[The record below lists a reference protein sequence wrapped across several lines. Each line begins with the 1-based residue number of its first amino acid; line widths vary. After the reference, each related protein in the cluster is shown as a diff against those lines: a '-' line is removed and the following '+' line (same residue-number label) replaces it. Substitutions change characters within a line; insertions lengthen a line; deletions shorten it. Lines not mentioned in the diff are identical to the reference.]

1 MMKTFFTPL
10 WLCVLHTQSDLQNF
24 RLKSKTFLW
33 AAFLNNFQLF
43 EYCRGAQFSLE
54 KIFMS
59 VLFSLASR
67 NQTTIAVNANFRGPK
82 DKPRKSSS
90 RIVKVFF

>member
-1 MMKTFFTPL
+1 MA
-10 WLCVLHTQSDLQNF
+10 LCPPHAHSDLQNF
-24 RLKSKTFLW
+24 SLKSKMFLW
-33 AAFLNNFQLF
+33 AAFLNIFQLF

-59 VLFSLASR
+59 VIFSLASR
-67 NQTTIAVNANFRGPK
+67 NQTTIAVNNNFRGPK
-82 DKPRKSSS
+82 DGPRKSSS